1 MPAPPPESEPAMM
14 RIRAVDV
21 TLLAFDPLFAAKF
34 SMCTATSLGPQLPR
48 KSSRSGGLHSLANIV
63 DEALDQLRI
72 VAFGHDPDK
81 RLGAGFANDEPPAPL
96 ELGFGGGDA
105 LPDAVGLERLGTAVE
120 AHILQQLRKRLELAQ
135 KLA

>member
-21 TLLAFDPLFAAKF
+21 TLLAFDPLCAAKF

-48 KSSRSGGLHSLANIV
+48 KCSRSGGLHGLADIV

-72 VAFGHDPDK
+72 VALGHDPDQ
-81 RLGAGFANDEPPAPL
+81 RLGAGLADNEATPTL
-96 ELGFGGGDA
+96 ELGFGVSNA
-105 LPDAVGLERLGTAVE
+105 LPHAIGFERLG
-120 AHILQQLRKRLELAQ
+120 
-135 KLA
+135 